1 MTERMAIVAS
11 QLIPLRTH
19 LFSNANCAIL
29 VDFRTLKN
37 FGPAALVKSH
47 TEKVKIS
54 VVEDSLSPYS
64 PTVSCLLSDPKLPCL
79 PVMGRWLWLYKL
91 SRHLPWNTA
100 VNRGATQ
107 APFRRHCLPAR
118 TTYPGSKLWFL
129 CWPVSRWA
137 QLTLNRCLVPYR
149 GAAVPS
155 SKQLTTWQICRKEPS

>member
-19 LFSNANCAIL
+19 LFLNVNCAIL

-64 PTVSCLLSDPKLPCL
+64 PTVSCLLSDQKLPCL
-79 PVMGRWLWLYKL
+79 PVMGKWIWLYKL
-91 SRHLPWNTA
+91 SQHLTWNTIVNRGCYEGTLQETLPSSQNHLPW
-100 VNRGATQ
+100 
-107 APFRRHCLPAR
+107 L
-118 TTYPGSKLWFL
+118 
-129 CWPVSRWA
+129 
-137 QLTLNRCLVPYR
+137 LTLVSLLASFQMGTAYSEQMPGGIQR
-149 GAAVPS
+149 GS
-155 SKQLTTWQICRKEPS
+155 STQQQTVNYLAICRKEPS